1 MKNFTACTFF
11 CLLFITARPR
21 ATLTAET
28 TTIPVGGS
36 VTLTC
41 SVQNSVGW
49 KYQWYRRTQRTS
61 EVLVDPVRTNDEKN
75 RVISVSQRGIY
86 RCIGRRG
93 KPDYYTDL
101 SDSVTIEIT
110 FSNEAVLR
118 RQPDWTQMFRGERI
132 TLTCEVHGGETTKWV
147 YDWRGPGLNVDWKDE
162 NYVTFRVSESSS
174 GAYMC
179 RGRLRDDSYSSTEWS
194 KAVTLSVSDKPKAVL
209 TVSPSWLSPGTSV
222 TLSCECKHP
231 SAGWRFYW
239 YQAVPDLSGT
249 SYSYELLPGSI
260 NGTEQDS
267 FIIHGQT
274 QTAGFTCRAGRGDP
288 EYYTD
293 YSEPKFVWSGDLHS
307 AASLTVNPDTV
318 QHFVSKSVSLSC
330 EGNSTKWRVRMLTG
344 DGILL
349 HCSVFG
355 TMSGSTCNV
364 NLMLYGTVV
373 YWCESGSA
381 FSNAVNITGQSSS
394 PESSSFTVPL
404 LIGLFSGVFLTM
416 ILVLLLLCCC
426 RQIKD
431 PHCNRLSPSQNM
443 NQASAALQTVNQNET
458 QTYSSLLHGDA
469 SAYETIRRSGNSGSD
484 EPAHD
489 YNNVTPA

>member
-194 KAVTLSVSDKPKAVL
+194 KAVTLSVSADKPKAVL

-222 TLSCECKHP
+222 TLS
-231 SAGWRFYW
+231 Y
-239 YQAVPDLSGT
+239 
-249 SYSYELLPGSI
+249 
-260 NGTEQDS
+260 
-267 FIIHGQT
+267 
-274 QTAGFTCRAGRGDP
+274 
-288 EYYTD
+288 
-293 YSEPKFVWSGDLHS
+293 LHS